1 MKGQGSIINSELHGQ
16 GLVLSCTPSR
26 DVITKKKYW
35 TYSVQFNN
43 QDGTTFVE
51 DINEP
56 AEEAIRMFS
65 NHEADQLPKDFPL
78 AQFKGSFEETLAP
91 VKISIERIIQKLNL
105 KETHMHE
112 VDHWENFWNAQ
123 PYEVS
128 GVSHTSAFAIPPPQE
143 PDVRLSKSILT
154 THVDDGNREVQQVLY
169 AGYSQTQ
176 QSEQIQTRN
185 ALIPSTML
193 EPLEQGNFVVVD
205 MQPANAEWY
214 TLPFL
219 ICEIIQDV
227 SLIDTTLPD
236 QIIGMRALRPTF

>member
-1 MKGQGSIINSELHGQ
+1 M
-16 GLVLSCTPSR
+16 
-26 DVITKKKYW
+26 
-35 TYSVQFNN
+35 QFNN

-56 AEEAIRMFS
+56 AEEAIRMFP

-128 GVSHTSAFAIPPPQE
+128 GVSHT
-143 PDVRLSKSILT
+143 
-154 THVDDGNREVQQVLY
+154 Y
-169 AGYSQTQ
+169 
-176 QSEQIQTRN
+176 
-185 ALIPSTML
+185 
-193 EPLEQGNFVVVD
+193 
-205 MQPANAEWY
+205 
-214 TLPFL
+214 
-219 ICEIIQDV
+219 
-227 SLIDTTLPD
+227 
-236 QIIGMRALRPTF
+236 RAV